1 MAVTQLDNRGKFL
14 VFESNAVR
22 LNNDIFPAESI
33 NVSLSPSI
41 DPLMDIDGRVTN
53 YAPNGPLKGRVDLT
67 FDLTGQLPTYFHAT
81 GVTEAPTLV
90 KFNTFVI
97 YGYLENLTYE
107 VSPYRPIKVNAGF
120 AFFHGIKYLET
131 QFKDKVPASFDSS
144 LKTYNGLRSYLAVDG
159 KNYCFVSSFNYSLTT
174 RRTPYTKVGFESPTR
189 VALEDVRIE
198 INAQGSNINNYM
210 TIRGNDT
217 YLKGNLNELY
227 NSDNTIIMPL
237 AGKVVEQ
244 SFSASQGS
252 VGQGSFKAIQSLSNI
267 RRNVSIPFIEN
278 QLILTATPDRVFE
291 LPDFDSTC
299 PPEIIDEQPVDG
311 GDPGRG
317 WTPPGGD
324 YDPCWREGNCEPGEG
339 GDYDGG
345 LPGGEGGSDGA
356 GGGPPV
362 GEETDSTP
370 IDERRYVWT
379 NIYVKNTISELL
391 TRTDGTPTYSD
402 QTIAD
407 YNQGFKK
414 APEIFS
420 GPDPT
425 EEGINVAAAN
435 HAAPIVTNISSLKTG
450 LNKNVGAA
458 GLAGTLGVLRGLSVG
473 DFSSKLLPLMNDC
486 GEDLPNNTPPLFACA
501 GDNSQIGG
509 ENINKF
515 LIHDGKYVSY
525 TVIESSALTDYETT
539 IASISLSFKQ
549 INDAITQGKFA
560 DTIQEA
566 EADRGSYR
574 IELSW
579 ENQADCVYA
588 PGSAN
593 NCPA

>member
-53 YAPNGPLKGRVDLT
+53 YAPNGSLKGRVDLS
-67 FDLTGQLPTYFHAT
+67 FDLTGELPTYFHAT

-131 QFKDKVPASFDSS
+131 QFKDKIPASFDSS
-144 LKTYNGLRSYLAVDG
+144 LKTYNGLRSYLVGDTR
-159 KNYCFVSSFNYSLTT
+159 NYSFISSFNYSLTT

-210 TIRGNDT
+210 TIRGNET
-217 YLKGNLNELY
+217 YLRGNLNELY
-227 NSDNTIIMPL
+227 NSNNTIVMPL
-237 AGKVVEQ
+237 AGRVVEQ

-252 VGQGSFKAIQSLSNI
+252 VGQGSFKAIQSLNRI
-267 RRNVSIPFIEN
+267 RKNVSIPFIEN

-299 PPEIIDEQPVDG
+299 PPGVIDEQPVDG

-324 YDPCWREGNCEPGEG
+324 YDPCWREGNCEPGDGG
-339 GDYDGG
+339 GDNGALPPG
-345 LPGGEGGSDGA
+345 PGGEDGA
-356 GGGPPV
+356 GGGVPEEEVAEDPPINETDYEWVVIFSYNGISQKLTDGQSSDTSIVDYFGGFHKPSIFKDEAGTDVAVSDSNGAPPV
-362 GEETDSTP
+362 VIEVTTLIAGFGQTVQQGLVGVRKGGVGGLHNNGTIPALMSDCYLPIVGLPTPCDEVSEEVINANVTKN
-370 IDERRYVWT
+370 YVLAHYGK
-379 NIYVKNTISELL
+379 YVK
-391 TRTDGTPTYSD
+391 
-402 QTIAD
+402 
-407 YNQGFKK
+407 K
-414 APEIFS
+414 
-420 GPDPT
+420 
-425 EEGINVAAAN
+425 
-435 HAAPIVTNISSLKTG
+435 VTTG
-450 LNKNVGAA
+450 AQPA
-458 GLAGTLGVLRGLSVG
+458 
-473 DFSSKLLPLMNDC
+473 
-486 GEDLPNNTPPLFACA
+486 
-501 GDNSQIGG
+501 
-509 ENINKF
+509 ENIN
-515 LIHDGKYVSY
+515 IASA
-525 TVIESSALTDYETT
+525 ALTFEILDSANKAESR
-539 IASISLSFKQ
+539 AAAL
-549 INDAITQGKFA
+549 A
-560 DTIQEA
+560 DTSTYGITLTWQDNKTCEY
-566 EADRGSYR
+566 DS
-574 IELSW
+574 LCS
-579 ENQADCVYA
+579 
-588 PGSAN
+588 S
-593 NCPA
+593 